1 MGIRAM
7 PMKRIRAFR
16 ERVISDWAVP
26 PSRFA
31 ARVSFAA

>member
-7 PMKRIRAFR
+7 PMKRIRALR
-16 ERVISDWAVP
+16 ERIISDRAAP
-26 PSRFA
+26 PWRLA